1 MTRSIMV
8 VAAHPDDEVLGCG
21 GAIAKF
27 ADGGASVHVV
37 LMADGVFSRKEVS
50 ETDSVALSARRAAA
64 EKACEILGVK
74 SLSFEEFPDNRLDT
88 IPLLEL
94 AQVVED
100 YIDRYQPDCIFTHH
114 SGDLNL
120 DHRQVHE
127 AVMTA
132 CRPQIGLSV
141 KTILCFE
148 VASSTE
154 WRSPSSNSGFCP
166 NWFIDISETLE
177 TKIFA
182 LEAYKLEMRDWPHP
196 RSLKALRHLA
206 HWRGAIIGA
215 DAAEAFVMERKIS

>member
-8 VAAHPDDEVLGCG
+8 VAAHPDDEALGCG

-94 AQVVED
+94 KQ
-100 YIDRYQPDCIFTHH
+100 RYCI
-114 SGDLNL
+114 
-120 DHRQVHE
+120 
-127 AVMTA
+127 
-132 CRPQIGLSV
+132 
-141 KTILCFE
+141 
-148 VASSTE
+148 
-154 WRSPSSNSGFCP
+154 
-166 NWFIDISETLE
+166 
-177 TKIFA
+177 
-182 LEAYKLEMRDWPHP
+182 
-196 RSLKALRHLA
+196 
-206 HWRGAIIGA
+206 
-215 DAAEAFVMERKIS
+215 